1 MNPYEELAN
10 AIILQA
16 VKDYWLT
23 DDEREL
29 QEIERFL
36 RSGWFGVLSKSIRN
50 SSLKSYGRR
59 SEMTAKEYLSQARTL
74 DMRIKSKL
82 QQIESLN
89 ELATSCTVVYSDMP
103 RNPNRGGSKIEQAV
117 LKIIEVEE
125 SLKHDV
131 EDLVEL
137 KKEIM
142 ATIRAVSDVEL
153 QTLLEKRYLCFL
165 SWEKIAVEMHYS
177 IQHIYR
183 MHDTALSCVAA
194 IMRVNERD

>member
-1 MNPYEELAN
+1 
-10 AIILQA
+10 
-16 VKDYWLT
+16 
-23 DDEREL
+23 
-29 QEIERFL
+29 
-36 RSGWFGVLSKSIRN
+36 
-50 SSLKSYGRR
+50 
-59 SEMTAKEYLSQARTL
+59 MTAKEYLSQARTL

-103 RNPNRGGSKIEQAV
+103 RNPNRGSSKIERAV

-153 QTLLEKRYLCFL
+153 QTLLE
-165 SWEKIAVEMHYS
+165 
-177 IQHIYR
+177 
-183 MHDTALSCVAA
+183 
-194 IMRVNERD
+194 

>member
-1 MNPYEELAN
+1 
-10 AIILQA
+10 
-16 VKDYWLT
+16 
-23 DDEREL
+23 
-29 QEIERFL
+29 
-36 RSGWFGVLSKSIRN
+36 
-50 SSLKSYGRR
+50 
-59 SEMTAKEYLSQARTL
+59 MTAKEYLSQARTL

-89 ELATSCTVVYSDMP
+89 ELATSCTAVYSDMP
-103 RNPNRGGSKIEQAV
+103 RNPNRGSSKVERAV

-142 ATIRAVSDVEL
+142 ATIQAVSDVEL

-165 SWEKIAVEMHYS
+165 SWEKIAVE
-177 IQHIYR
+177 IDGLR
-183 MHDTALSCVAA
+183 TGFRLALA
-194 IMRVNERD
+194 IFDEEENGSLKPISDSGNGL

>member
-1 MNPYEELAN
+1 
-10 AIILQA
+10 
-16 VKDYWLT
+16 
-23 DDEREL
+23 
-29 QEIERFL
+29 
-36 RSGWFGVLSKSIRN
+36 
-50 SSLKSYGRR
+50 
-59 SEMTAKEYLSQARTL
+59 MTAKEYLSQARTL

-89 ELATSCTVVYSDMP
+89 ELATSCTIVYSDMP
-103 RNPNRGGSKIEQAV
+103 RNPNRGGSKIERAV
-117 LKIIEVEE
+117 LKIIKVEE

-131 EDLVEL
+131 ENLVEL

-177 IQHIYR
+177 IQHILR
-183 MHDTALSCVAA
+183 MHDTALACVAA

>member
-1 MNPYEELAN
+1 
-10 AIILQA
+10 
-16 VKDYWLT
+16 
-23 DDEREL
+23 
-29 QEIERFL
+29 
-36 RSGWFGVLSKSIRN
+36 
-50 SSLKSYGRR
+50 
-59 SEMTAKEYLSQARTL
+59 MTAKEYLSQARTL

-103 RNPNRGGSKIEQAV
+103 RNPNRGGSKIERAV

-165 SWEKIAVEMHYS
+165 SWEKIAVDMGYDLRYTHKL
-177 IQHIYR
+177 HIR
-183 MHDTALSCVAA
+183 ALEECKIPDSSKVD
-194 IMRVNERD
+194 MKRH